1 MAKYK
6 VYNYEMPKSTYT
18 PTTYSDK
25 SGAYANEIA
34 QAKNNLQQTLN
45 NKPSNYVSPYQNRI
59 NSLINQM
66 QGRKFSYDLTG
77 DALYNQY
84 KDQYTQLGKQAMQDT
99 IGQASALTGGYGNSY
114 AATVGNQAY
123 QGYLGKLN
131 DKIPEL
137 YQLALQK
144 YQIEGDDLNNLYG
157 LYANEEASAYGK
169 HRDKVNDYQA
179 DRSYYDTALNNLRS
193 MNQSLWSQ
201 DETNRYNANNQD
213 WNNYWTAEQRTQDNY
228 RQAVAEDQWNADF
241 AEKQRQFN
249 ENFAENQRQFNENQ
263 ALSREQA
270 AQKLVANASSGSSSG
285 SKSNGS
291 TNSAKTGGQ
300 ANTEYIKNFNSSIL
314 LPTEFARRGKKAIVN
329 GKDIRFDDYGQYV
342 SAVMEKWYK
351 EGRLTANEVSYLKGQ
366 YNIK

>member
-34 QAKNNLQQTLN
+34 QAQKNLQQTIN
-45 NKPSNYVSPYQNRI
+45 NKPSDYVSPYQGRI

-144 YQIEGDDLNNLYG
+144 YQVEGDDLNNLYG

-228 RQAVAEDQWNADF
+228 RQAVAEDQWNA
-241 AEKQRQFN
+241 
-249 ENFAENQRQFNENQ
+249 NFAENQRQFNESQ

-270 AQKLVANASSGSSSG
+270 AQSLAFQREQAEYQKQKDNYDKQAAELE
-285 SKSNGS
+285 SK
-291 TNSAKTGGQ
+291 Q
-300 ANTEYIKNFNSSIL
+300 RIFNFNSGIKSSS
-314 LPTEFARRGKKAIVN
+314 EFYNSRRLSNNYQSYNDYVTQMINKN
-329 GKDIRFDDYGQYV
+329 KDLTDNERIYLMQY
-342 SAVMEKWYK
+342 YK
-351 EGRLTANEVSYLKGQ
+351 LV
-366 YNIK
+366 